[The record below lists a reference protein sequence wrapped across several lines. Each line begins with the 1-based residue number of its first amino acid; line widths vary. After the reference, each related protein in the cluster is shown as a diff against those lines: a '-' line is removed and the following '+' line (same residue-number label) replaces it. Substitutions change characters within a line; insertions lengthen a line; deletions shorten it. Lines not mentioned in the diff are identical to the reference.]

1 MKKAI
6 GLVEKTQENLEW
18 VVRIVEYENKYV
30 VQKSKR
36 YLS

>member
-6 GLVEKTQENLEW
+6 RLVEKTRENLEW
-18 VVRIVEYENKYV
+18 DVRIVEYENKYV
-30 VQKSKR
+30 VRKSKR